1 MAVPV
6 SPAMLPGR
14 PPVVV
19 QQSPVVTYTHV
30 TARRRSSAEG
40 LLDAPTPGDLLR
52 ATTDASQ
59 PRPVHSA
66 SPSPQWQPQSGPPII
81 PSPLLRP
88 SSACASPLV
97 RPCASPIVTW
107 QHVDQR
113 RPSIPPGIASASQP
127 QTWVGKSPLL
137 RAAVPVAS
145 VPTTYQVSSGAHKPH
160 WATLSKQEMDMGV
173 LPGAEAGPTG
183 SIGGS
188 SHTSGQDGGPSGA
201 CGSGGA
207 PSAVLAAAVQLAAA
221 ASVGPEDAAAVLV
234 LESSDVVGVP
244 ASPLLAAALA
254 PGNGRR
260 PRWASMTED
269 DMRRLPTGSPL
280 LQASPVVW
288 AVVPG
293 TPSPHLA
300 PAVAWPPAAMTS
312 GWALPGGGLCSSAAS
327 FQGQAR
333 RRWASVSDDEA
344 ASPMMWPQ
352 RSPLHR
358 SHRSSSQPLV
368 GPGAAGGSGPSAM
381 TASAQPFMLPQA
393 HGPAGMQSGLM
404 DPHGSSWGQHF
415 VGNAGGCVQPA
426 TGAWAMGRQTMWGPS
441 AAMAQQWGMPGG
453 AGPPMMQAGMAWSG
467 GVCVGTACMPMACN
481 LGAMMSSGGERAMR
495 ALNGLTVVWVGERA
509 FRAPAVMKE
518 QIEGMGFLVKIY
530 RSHDKCSRAL
540 DKKATV
546 ASTNVFVVSEG
557 DGGPLLKYLKSR
569 EARHIQFVVDA
580 EHSTNPIEAQRLTMH
595 PAPDE
600 SSVAVAFTWDDVLLA
615 LQNVS
620 MLASPQAMGGIV
632 MMGGG
637 GDVES
642 VAGVASGM
650 SPVGRGDLSVG
661 ETGVVSDSPW
671 TLVWVSDQAFKPAAG
686 AQKTKLEALGC
697 QVKGYKTHKNAARAL
712 DKKRVLVRTVVLV
725 SGAEAPPFLAYL
737 TSRPEIAATPVVV
750 EASSRS
756 VPVRESSI
764 CKVVDSF
771 EAAIEAV
778 GQMAADPGFA

>member
-1 MAVPV
+1 
-6 SPAMLPGR
+6 
-14 PPVVV
+14 
-19 QQSPVVTYTHV
+19 
-30 TARRRSSAEG
+30 
-40 LLDAPTPGDLLR
+40 
-52 ATTDASQ
+52 
-59 PRPVHSA
+59 
-66 SPSPQWQPQSGPPII
+66 
-81 PSPLLRP
+81 
-88 SSACASPLV
+88 
-97 RPCASPIVTW
+97 
-107 QHVDQR
+107 
-113 RPSIPPGIASASQP
+113 
-127 QTWVGKSPLL
+127 
-137 RAAVPVAS
+137 
-145 VPTTYQVSSGAHKPH
+145 
-160 WATLSKQEMDMGV
+160 MGV

-188 SHTSGQDGGPSGA
+188 SNTSGQDGGPSGA

-280 LQASPVVW
+280 LQASPVLR

-300 PAVAWPPAAMTS
+300 PAPAWQPAAMTS
-312 GWALPGGGLCSSAAS
+312 GWLLPGGGLSSSAVS

-333 RRWASVSDDEA
+333 RRWASISDDEA

-358 SHRSSSQPLV
+358 SRRSSSQPLV

-467 GVCVGTACMPMACN
+467 GVCVGTACMPMAGN

-540 DKKATV
+540 DKKGTV

-580 EHSTNPIEAQRLTMH
+580 EHSTNPIEAQRLAMH
-595 PAPDE
+595 PAPEE

-642 VAGVASGM
+642 VAGAASSM